1 MQNPLYYCRGGKQL
15 KTLVRFNPQGLG
27 ANNLI
32 IIFQKGEN
40 MQEDMHYYGTY
51 AMARAAGLE
60 VKHAKVIAYAAQ
72 YVDDSTANDS
82 EQHED
87 GGMFETTATA
97 HTNTEAIANAVA
109 DYAEQRKVWVPFH
122 FFPGGEGT
130 SLSEKL
136 KCVKDSP
143 LAQAMVKNHTRHAVA
158 VKDGYGLALMGVMAH
173 VYADTFSHYG
183 FSGVSSRENEVDGQ
197 SFELDVK
204 NKKVKAYIMGKFTGF
219 LSKYAPKFLIKN
231 YRNIVSK
238 GVSVATGA
246 LGHGAVGTYPDRPFL
261 RWKFTYIKD
270 NKTSEWRNNNE
281 TFLEGCEK
289 IHQAF
294 SEYAQ
299 QANISINPVEFND
312 IKEKVN
318 TILAIEAGKEGRIE
332 AWKKAINEGDLFE
345 KSDNEALEYSPHYWE
360 EQTHDFEDL
369 KNSHEMIDRDVYKF
383 HQAAI
388 YHRNY
393 TLKQLLPSHNIMV
406 L

>member
-1 MQNPLYYCRGGKQL
+1 
-15 KTLVRFNPQGLG
+15 
-27 ANNLI
+27 
-32 IIFQKGEN
+32 

-87 GGMFETTATA
+87 GGMFEATATA
-97 HTNTEAIANAVA
+97 HTNSEAIKNAAA

-122 FFPGGEGT
+122 FFPGGEGKT
-130 SLSEKL
+130 LSEKL
-136 KCVKDSP
+136 KCVKDSA
-143 LAQAMVKNHTRHAVA
+143 LAQEMVKNHIRHAVA
-158 VKDGYGLALMGVMAH
+158 VKDEYGLALMGITAH

-183 FSGVSSRENEVDGQ
+183 FSGVSSRENKVDGQ

-204 NKKVKAYIMGKFTGF
+204 NEEVKAYIMGKFTGF
-219 LSKYAPKFLIKN
+219 LEKYTPKFLIKN

-238 GVSVATGA
+238 GASVVTGA

-261 RWKFTYIKD
+261 RWKFTYTK
-270 NKTSEWRNNNE
+270 NNRTSGWRNNHD

-289 IHQAF
+289 IHKAF
-294 SEYAQ
+294 GDYAQ
-299 QANISINPVEFND
+299 LTNLSVNPAEFKD
-312 IKEKVN
+312 IKTKVSE
-318 TILAIEAGKEGRIE
+318 ILAVEANKEDRIN
-332 AWKKAINEGDLFE
+332 AWKKAINNGGLFE
-345 KSDNEALEYSPHYWE
+345 KSDNEALEYSPDDWE
-360 EQTHDFEDL
+360 KQTHNFEALDG
-369 KNSHEMIDRDVYKF
+369 SHDMINKDVYRF

-393 TLKQLLPSHNIMV
+393 TLKQLLPKHSIMV

>member
-1 MQNPLYYCRGGKQL
+1 
-15 KTLVRFNPQGLG
+15 
-27 ANNLI
+27 
-32 IIFQKGEN
+32 

-60 VKHAKVIAYAAQ
+60 VENAQVIAYAAQ

-87 GGMFETTATA
+87 GGMFEATATA
-97 HTNTEAIANAVA
+97 HTNSEAIANAAA

-122 FFPGGEGT
+122 FFPGGEGD

-136 KCVKDSP
+136 KCVKDSK
-143 LAQAMVKNHTRHAVA
+143 LAQEMVKNHIRHAVA
-158 VKDGYGLALMGVMAH
+158 VKDECGLQLMGVMAH

-183 FSGVSSRENEVDGQ
+183 FSGVSSRENKVDGE

-204 NKKVKAYIMGKFTGF
+204 NEEMKAYIMGKFSGF
-219 LSKYAPKFLIKN
+219 LSKYTPKFLIKN
-231 YRNIVSK
+231 YRNFASK
-238 GVSVATGA
+238 GASVATGA

-261 RWKFTYIKD
+261 RWKFTYTKGNQD
-270 NKTSEWRNNNE
+270 SDWRNNHE

-289 IHQAF
+289 IHKAF
-294 SEYAQ
+294 NEYAK
-299 QANISINPVEFND
+299 QANLLTKAVDFSN
-312 IKEKVN
+312 IKDKVSE
-318 TILAIEAGKEGRIE
+318 ILATEANKEGRIK
-332 AWKKAINEGDLFE
+332 AWKTAINNGELFE
-345 KSDNEALEYSPHYWE
+345 NSDNEALEYYPNQWE
-360 EQTHDFEDL
+360 QQKHNFEDL
-369 KNSHEMIDRDVYKF
+369 ENSYEMIDKNVYKF

-393 TLKQLLPSHNIMV
+393 TLKQLLPKHKIMV

>member
-1 MQNPLYYCRGGKQL
+1 
-15 KTLVRFNPQGLG
+15 
-27 ANNLI
+27 
-32 IIFQKGEN
+32 

-51 AMARAAGLE
+51 AMARAAGLKVE
-60 VKHAKVIAYAAQ
+60 HAQVIAYAAQ

-97 HTNTEAIANAVA
+97 HTNTEAIANAAA

-122 FFPGGEGT
+122 FFPGGKGDT
-130 SLSEKL
+130 FSEKL
-136 KCVKDSP
+136 KCIKDSP
-143 LAQAMVKNHTRHAVA
+143 LSQIMVKNHIHHAVA
-158 VKDGYGLALMGVMAH
+158 VKDDYGLALIGIMAH

-183 FSGVSSRENEVDGQ
+183 FSGVSSRENEVHGQ

-204 NKKVKAYIMGKFTGF
+204 DEKVKAYIMGKFSGF
-219 LSKYAPKFLIKN
+219 LSKYTPKFLIKN

-238 GVSVATGA
+238 GASIATGA

-261 RWKFTYIKD
+261 SWRFTYVK
-270 NKTSEWRNNNE
+270 NNQTSEWRNNHE

-289 IHQAF
+289 IHKAF

-299 QANISINPVEFND
+299 QANISTNPVDFSD
-312 IKEKVN
+312 IKDKVSKV
-318 TILAIEAGKEGRIE
+318 LSLEANKEGRIE
-332 AWKKAINEGDLFE
+332 AWKEAINSGALFE
-345 KSDNEALEYSPHYWE
+345 KSDNEALEYSSSSWE
-360 EQTHDFEDL
+360 QQKDGFEGL
-369 KNSHEMIDRDVYKF
+369 ESSHIMISKDVYKF

-393 TLKQLLPSHNIMV
+393 TLKQLLPKYHIMI